1 MSGEK
6 KGIIAAITAYCIFGL
21 SYLFSK
27 MALEITDPIILLFAR
42 FTLTFI
48 LLNLLVATRLMK
60 LSLKGKNLL
69 WPILLGV
76 LQPVLY
82 FVLENYGIKYTTTS
96 FTGMIAAISPVFTAL
111 LGAIFLRERPNSRQW
126 LCIIVSIAGVMM
138 VSVKSTGGENTV
150 AGCICLLAAYFI
162 GSFYSLLVRRLSR
175 EYSPFDLTYIMF
187 TVGFVFFGATAFVQN
202 GAQTLPVM
210 AHALSHP
217 QYVVSVLFL
226 GGFSS
231 VLAYLLANYSLSK
244 LPVAQSTIFTN
255 ITTIVSVLAGVIIM
269 GDQFTAVNLVSFVLI
284 LAGVWGVNRFA
295 PRIDA

>member
-27 MALEITDPIILLFAR
+27 MALEITDPIMLLFAR

-60 LSLKGKNLL
+60 LTLKGKKLL
-69 WPILLGV
+69 GPILLGV

-96 FTGMIAAISPVFTAL
+96 FTGMIAAISPVFTAM
-111 LGAIFLRERPNSRQW
+111 LGAIFLRERPNIKQW
-126 LCIIVSIAGVMM
+126 LGIIVSIAGVMM

-150 AGCICLLAAYFI
+150 MGCICLLAAYFL
-162 GSFYSLLVRRLSR
+162 GSFYSLLVRRLTR
-175 EYSPFDLTYIMF
+175 EFSPFDLTYIMF
-187 TVGFVFFGATAFVQN
+187 TVGFVFFGGFAFVQN
-202 GAQTLPVM
+202 GARTLPIM
-210 AHALSHP
+210 GAALSHP
-217 QYVVSVLFL
+217 EYIISVLFL
-226 GGFSS
+226 GGLSS
-231 VLAYLLANYSLSK
+231 VVAYLLANYSLSK

-255 ITTIVSVLAGVIIM
+255 ITTIVSVLAGVLIM
-269 GDQFTAVNLVSFVLI
+269 GDKFTLINLISFALI
-284 LAGVWGVNRFA
+284 LSGVWAVNRFA
-295 PRIDA
+295 PHG